1 MNDMNYTELLDFAK
15 ANEIDIPKLA
25 IANEVECVLFD
36 YEEDFERLCE
46 LIYTMW
52 LKTDLISLNSLCNA
66 TLNFMKRSGK
76 RPNDIEFYESD
87 WDTIID
93 DACYL

>member
-1 MNDMNYTELLDFAK
+1 MKDMSYTELLDFAK

-25 IANEVECVLFD
+25 IADEVKCVLFD

-66 TLNFMKRSGK
+66 TLNFMKRNNVS
-76 RPNDIEFYESD
+76 PNDIEFYGD
-87 WDTIID
+87 YWDAIID